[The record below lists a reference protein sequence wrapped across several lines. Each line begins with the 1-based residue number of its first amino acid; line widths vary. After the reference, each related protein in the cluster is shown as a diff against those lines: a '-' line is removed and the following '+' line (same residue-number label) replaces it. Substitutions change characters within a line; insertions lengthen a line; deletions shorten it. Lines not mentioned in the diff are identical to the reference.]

1 MQVVKKE
8 AENVLKNRAAQR
20 CAPTAAASPFRHCIL
35 ESILCDFGVTRIF
48 DTTAFLAAAVW
59 PGWKGQKKAGSGV
72 EKILESKKGPD
83 KDETHGK
90 QITLGTVLYYF
101 TT

>member
-20 CAPTAAASPFRHCIL
+20 CAASPFRHCIL

-48 DTTAFLAAAVW
+48 DTTAFLAAAIR
-59 PGWKGQKKAGSGV
+59 PG
-72 EKILESKKGPD
+72 
-83 KDETHGK
+83 
-90 QITLGTVLYYF
+90 
-101 TT
+101 